1 MIMKTLDTK
10 MKAIMEMSSA
20 LMLYVAKGWKV
31 RFDTQLDKLEFQRL
45 SNYKFDQGYGE
56 FRYDGFMYKVFDDRI
71 IYRSLSSVDEHIIKH
86 NQLKN
91 IQYNV

>member
-1 MIMKTLDTK
+1 MKSLDRK
-10 MKAIMEMSSA
+10 MESVIKICPA
-20 LMLYVAKGWKV
+20 LLLYVTKGWKS

-71 IYRSLSSVDEHIIKH
+71 IYRSLSSIDEHTIKK
-86 NQLKN
+86 NQFANL
-91 IQYNV
+91 QYTI